1 MLEGIYVLVA
11 IAIFFAC
18 FFAMNIGASGTA
30 ASMGSAYGAGAIK
43 TRTMAVILVG
53 VVALIGAIIGG
64 GQVTTTVSSGIVPQ
78 NIISE
83 TIAILIIVSS
93 GVVLFFSNKMGI
105 PLSTSEVTI
114 GSIIGV
120 GLVFQKI
127 HVWNVLGIVLV
138 WFILPIISFFVAKGL
153 GMAARWLEERWL
165 DRFIGNLW
173 YKRSLVIFLVFF
185 GCYEAFAAGMNN
197 VANAIGPLVAAG
209 ILDSHNGIWIGAIF
223 MCLGAIM
230 LGGPVLETN
239 GKRITKLSLLQ
250 GSIVSFT
257 SGSLV
262 IVASLFGIP
271 VPLTQATTMSIIGI
285 GSTQSKKGIWK
296 HPLVRRII
304 LVWVLSP
311 LLAMMTSS
319 SLVQLFV
326 FYSPYPFMLLLF
338 SLLLVILYKTSK
350 VGDIINVLKK

>member
-1 MLEGIYVLVA
+1 MLEGIHVLVA
-11 IAIFFAC
+11 IAILLAC

-30 ASMGSAYGAGAIK
+30 ASMGSAYGGGAIK
-43 TRTMAVILVG
+43 SRKLAVILVG
-53 VVALIGAIIGG
+53 FVALLGAIIGG
-64 GQVTTTVSSGIVPQ
+64 GQVTTTVSAGIIPE
-78 NIISE
+78 NIVNES
-83 TIAILIIVSS
+83 IAILIIASS
-93 GVVLFFSNKMGI
+93 GGVLFVSNKMGI

-120 GLVFQKI
+120 GLVFQEI
-127 HVWNVLGIVLV
+127 YVWQVLGIVLV

-153 GMAARWLEERWL
+153 GMGARWLEKRCL
-165 DRFIGNLW
+165 YRFEGNPW
-173 YKRSLVIFLVFF
+173 YKRGLITFLIFF
-185 GCYEAFAAGMNN
+185 GCYEGFAAGMNN
-197 VANAIGPLVAAG
+197 VANAIGPLVSAG
-209 ILDSHNGIWIGAIF
+209 ILDSQNGIWIGALF
-223 MCLGAIM
+223 MCLGAMM

-285 GSTQSKKGIWK
+285 GSTQSKQGIWK

-311 LLAMMTSS
+311 IFAMMTSS
-319 SLVQLFV
+319 SLVHLFI
-326 FYSPYPFMLLLF
+326 FHNPYPLILLLF
-338 SLLLVILYKTSK
+338 SLLFITLYKTSK